1 MTTSIRE
8 IVFNALA
15 CQYLSIEAEES
26 LRQLMQGKYGADD
39 FEALMSLQGAFLAGA
54 LRQESRERLAATHA
68 TAAQAKRDLAHD
80 RHNADRYSL
89 EPHSADHSPKVLS
102 YA

>member
-15 CQYLSIEAEES
+15 SQYLSIEAEES
-26 LRQLMQGKYGADD
+26 LRQLMQSKYGADD
-39 FEALMSLQGAFLAGA
+39 FEALMSLQGAFLAGS
-54 LRQESRERLAATHA
+54 LRQESRERLAAAHA
-68 TAAQAKRDLAHD
+68 TAAQTKRDLALGTDLPSID
-80 RHNADRYSL
+80 RYGADHNA
-89 EPHSADHSPKVLS
+89 KVLS

>member
-39 FEALMSLQGAFLAGA
+39 FEALMSLQGAFLAGT

-68 TAAQAKRDLAHD
+68 RAAQAKRDLAP
-80 RHNADRYSL
+80 DRYSL
-89 EPHSADHSPKVLS
+89 DQQSADHSPKVLS

>member
-26 LRQLMQGKYGADD
+26 LRQLMQSKYGADD
-39 FEALMSLQGAFLAGA
+39 FEALMSLQGAFLAGS
-54 LRQESRERLAATHA
+54 LRQESRERLAAAHA
-68 TAAQAKRDLAHD
+68 TAAQSKRDLANDLHS
-80 RHNADRYSL
+80 ADRYS
-89 EPHSADHSPKVLS
+89 ADHNAKVLS

>member
-26 LRQLMQGKYGADD
+26 LRQLMQSKYGADD
-39 FEALMSLQGAFLAGA
+39 FEALMSLQGAFLAGS
-54 LRQESRERLAATHA
+54 LRQESRERLAAAHA
-68 TAAQAKRDLAHD
+68 TAAQTKRDLAGDLHSV
-80 RHNADRYSL
+80 DRYS
-89 EPHSADHSPKVLS
+89 ADHNAKVLS